1 MNSVSV
7 GSRSS
12 SRLMTYGREEAV
24 SFKVSS
30 RRCSLR
36 SRALTTARPRGPAC
50 RREPERLSLT
60 GNPPEA
66 GVAPQVV
73 PNRIEA

>member
-1 MNSVSV
+1 VNSVSV

-36 SRALTTARPRGPAC
+36 SRAPYRPPGPEG
-50 RREPERLSLT
+50 RR
-60 GNPPEA
+60 A
-66 GVAPQVV
+66 GA
-73 PNRIEA
+73 NRSD